1 MKAHIMEHTFTF
13 TMLIPPMGYS
23 SRRSEAATMPHLQW
37 CMGRWKKRVK
47 KARLQCRPAHTN
59 NVIGDVGGPFVSEVD
74 QIRIIRKGETCLNE
88 MREMFDIIA
97 GCQVSK
103 WSVSSMLLR
112 ARHEF
117 EVISMSSIIGYY
129 SK

>member
-1 MKAHIMEHTFTF
+1 
-13 TMLIPPMGYS
+13 
-23 SRRSEAATMPHLQW
+23 MPHLQW